1 MPGTMLTRS
10 ILWTV
15 LVLAFGAAEAR
26 AQHEDDPFEEDVKR
40 FAFTT
45 IWDFRFIQAD
55 KTMSWL
61 DGGLGKARYGGD
73 GGTGISLF
81 RIAQASFVLDNQWTS
96 TLNSHAQ
103 VNLDL
108 EPENAA
114 GRYGWDRFGLV
125 ELFLRFNPALGE
137 HFELRAK
144 GGLFFPPISLENIG
158 DAWSTFYTVSPS
170 AINAWGEEVR
180 ATGVETSLAFT
191 GIENE
196 LSVTGAGFWNN
207 DPIGSLLAYRG
218 FTVHDRQTR
227 SRDQLPL
234 PPVPSPEPGGDFE
247 QQAPWVE
254 PMQEIDHRPGY
265 YAAAAWEN
273 FRFFEL
279 NGIYFDNRGI
289 PEDFDGYQYA
299 WKTRFFN
306 VGAVAF
312 LPAEMELFGQ
322 FMDGRTEMGFLQP
335 GAPQVSTDFSSGY
348 LLFTAP
354 FAGRH
359 RFSLR
364 YERFRTRDL
373 DGREPVDTS
382 NENGS
387 AWTIDYL
394 MRIGGR
400 HRLAFELL
408 RIDSDRMARLTLGE
422 AVRATENVFQLSL
435 RIQF

>member
-180 ATGVETSLAFT
+180 ATGVETSLRFHRYRERAFRD
-191 GIENE
+191 GGRFLEQRPHRKPSR
-196 LSVTGAGFWNN
+196 LSR
-207 DPIGSLLAYRG
+207 L
-218 FTVHDRQTR
+218 HR
-227 SRDQLPL
+227 SRSADALT
-234 PPVPSPEPGGDFE
+234 
-247 QQAPWVE
+247 
-254 PMQEIDHRPGY
+254 RP
-265 YAAAAWEN
+265 AAAAA
-273 FRFFEL
+273 R
-279 NGIYFDNRGI
+279 
-289 PEDFDGYQYA
+289 
-299 WKTRFFN
+299 
-306 VGAVAF
+306 
-312 LPAEMELFGQ
+312 
-322 FMDGRTEMGFLQP
+322 
-335 GAPQVSTDFSSGY
+335 S
-348 LLFTAP
+348 
-354 FAGRH
+354 FA
-359 RFSLR
+359 
-364 YERFRTRDL
+364 
-373 DGREPVDTS
+373 
-382 NENGS
+382 
-387 AWTIDYL
+387 
-394 MRIGGR
+394 
-400 HRLAFELL
+400 
-408 RIDSDRMARLTLGE
+408 
-422 AVRATENVFQLSL
+422 RAGW
-435 RIQF
+435 